1 MTFYVGQKVIC
12 VDAKPRLHARRN
24 WIWGDAPTEGA
35 IYTISELYIGK
46 EGLEIVLHEHKRSPY
61 SEYRGFASRRFRPL
75 VSDTRK
81 VSFTEGAPK
90 DSERWDNRKQKV
102 RA

>member
-1 MTFYVGQKVIC
+1 MTFYVGQKVVC
-12 VDAKPRLHARRN
+12 VDAKPRLHAGRN

-35 IYTISELYIGK
+35 IYTIAELYVDK
-46 EGLEIVLHEHKRSPY
+46 EGLSVVLHEHKRSPL

-75 VSDTRK
+75 VSDTKK

-90 DSERWDNRKQKV
+90 DSARWDNRKQKV
-102 RA
+102 KA